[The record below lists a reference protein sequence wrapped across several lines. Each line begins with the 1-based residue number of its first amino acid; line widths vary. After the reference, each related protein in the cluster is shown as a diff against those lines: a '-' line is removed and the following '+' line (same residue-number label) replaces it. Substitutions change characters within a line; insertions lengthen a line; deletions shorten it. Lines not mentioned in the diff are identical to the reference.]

1 MAGGATGNLVLALEG
16 VTVESAP
23 ELETTFVFFGFVG
36 RGVDRITSVSFRVGT
51 TKGLLRVAAATSLPA
66 LEFGLEELSIE
77 NTSRINKQSETSP
90 KNALRLILLNTV
102 FPVLR
107 LLFDTFL

>member
-1 MAGGATGNLVLALEG
+1 VLALEG

-23 ELETTFVFFGFVG
+23 ELGVGFTFFVLVVVG
-36 RGVDRITSVSFRVGT
+36 RGVDRTTPVSFRVGIT
-51 TKGLLRVAAATSLPA
+51 RGLLRVAAATSLPA
-66 LEFGLEELSIE
+66 FKFGLEEVSIE
-77 NTSRINKQSETSP
+77 NTHRINKQSETSP
-90 KNALRLILLNTV
+90 KNALRLILLNTI